1 MTPAWRQT
9 DPARRVVLEWPP
21 GGSARLDLPARQALR
36 HALPPGGHSRTT
48 RATRRSWT
56 GS

>member
-1 MTPAWRQT
+1 MTPAWGQT
-9 DPARRVVLEWPP
+9 DPARRVVLEWPT

-48 RATRRSWT
+48 RA
-56 GS
+56 